1 MQVARPMN
9 IITLS
14 QAATL
19 TGQTKA
25 AIYQAIRSGKLSAT
39 PQGTSFEIEL
49 SELLRVFPLAEESE
63 VNSAEPPEGN
73 IVEIAQSQSSPR
85 RTDTALG
92 ATAEKTAAGLN
103 SEPAIELRIQL
114 ARFEERL
121 EARNDTIKN
130 LNRLLEK
137 LELERDEY
145 KEKFLESEQ
154 KLLGVQRHLIE
165 GAEAQTKQTIRET
178 SDTAPTQQASLEQRQ
193 KNADENN
200 IELSKIEAPS
210 QESNS
215 DKSETVRPRDT
226 NISEKEWS
234 IEPTISSEKADLS
247 VFNPLNTLP
256 TNGPKIVKKNETA
269 IPKRAKIENLDPS
282 KTATPIKSNN
292 PVTDSP
298 SKVTNQAEEK
308 LQKQEHEQVSIVPEA
323 SKRNKVADETTINVT
338 DDSIRKRLKELEDP
352 RNVIPSLK
360 NTGDDGAPQPPET
373 LSENTY
379 APHSFAHKLLKYL
392 GKT

>member
-1 MQVARPMN
+1 MQVARTMN

-73 IVEIAQSQSSPR
+73 IVEIAQSQSSQR

-92 ATAEKTAAGLN
+92 ATAEKIAAGLN

-165 GAEAQTKQTIRET
+165 GAESQTNQKIRET

-193 KNADENN
+193 KNADVNN
-200 IELSKIEAPS
+200 IESPKIEAPS
-210 QESNS
+210 QESNP

-256 TNGPKIVKKNETA
+256 TNGPKIIKKNETE
-269 IPKRAKIENLDPS
+269 IPKRAKIESLDPS

-292 PVTDSP
+292 PVADSP
-298 SKVTNQAEEK
+298 SKVTSQAEEK
-308 LQKQEHEQVSIVPEA
+308 LQKPEKVSLVPEA

-338 DDSIRKRLKELEDP
+338 DDSIRKRLKELQDP
-352 RNVIPSLK
+352 CNVIPSLK
-360 NTGDDGAPQPPET
+360 NAEEDGAPQPPET
-373 LSENTY
+373 LSKNTY

>member
-1 MQVARPMN
+1 MQVARTMN

-25 AIYQAIRSGKLSAT
+25 AIYQAIKSGKLRAT

-49 SELLRVFPLAEESE
+49 SELLRVFPIAEESE

-73 IVEIAQSQSSPR
+73 IVEIAQSQSSQR
-85 RTDTALG
+85 GADTTQG
-92 ATAEKTAAGLN
+92 ATAEKIAAGLN

-165 GAEAQTKQTIRET
+165 GAEAQTNQTIRKT

-193 KNADENN
+193 RNADENN
-200 IELSKIEAPS
+200 IESPKTEAPS

-215 DKSETVRPRDT
+215 DKSETVRPRDKS
-226 NISEKEWS
+226 ISKKERS
-234 IEPTISSEKADLS
+234 IEPTISSENADLS

-256 TNGPKIVKKNETA
+256 TNGPKIVKKNELA

-292 PVTDSP
+292 PVADPP

-308 LQKQEHEQVSIVPEA
+308 LQKQEQVPIVPAA
-323 SKRNKVADETTINVT
+323 SNRNKVADETTINVT
-338 DDSIRKRLKELEDP
+338 DDSIRKRLKELQDP
-352 RNVIPSLK
+352 CNVIPSLK
-360 NTGDDGAPQPPET
+360 NAEEDGAPQPPET
-373 LSENTY
+373 LSKNTY

>member
-1 MQVARPMN
+1 MQVAKPMN
-9 IITLS
+9 ILTLS

-25 AIYQAIRSGKLSAT
+25 AIYQAIRSGKLSAM

-49 SELLRVFPLAEESE
+49 SELLRVFQIAEESE
-63 VNSAEPPEGN
+63 VNFAEPPEGN
-73 IVEIAQSQSSPR
+73 IVEIAQSPSSQR
-85 RTDTALG
+85 RADTAQG
-92 ATAEKTAAGLN
+92 AAAEKIAAGLN

-137 LELERDEY
+137 LEFERDEY
-145 KEKFLESEQ
+145 KEKFLEAEQ

-165 GAEAQTKQTIRET
+165 GAEAQTNQTVRET
-178 SDTAPTQQASLEQRQ
+178 SDNAPTHQASLEQRQ

-200 IELSKIEAPS
+200 IESPKIEAPS

-215 DKSETVRPRDT
+215 DKSETVRPSDT
-226 NISEKEWS
+226 SFSRKERS
-234 IEPTISSEKADLS
+234 IEPTISSENADLS

-256 TNGPKIVKKNETA
+256 TNGPKIVKKSEIA
-269 IPKRAKIENLDPS
+269 IPKRAKIENSDPS
-282 KTATPIKSNN
+282 KTATPIKSYN
-292 PVTDSP
+292 PVADTT

-308 LQKQEHEQVSIVPEA
+308 LHKQEQVSKVPEA
-323 SKRNKVADETTINVT
+323 PKRNKVADTTTINVT

-360 NTGDDGAPQPPET
+360 NAGEDGAPQHPET
-373 LSENTY
+373 LSKNTY